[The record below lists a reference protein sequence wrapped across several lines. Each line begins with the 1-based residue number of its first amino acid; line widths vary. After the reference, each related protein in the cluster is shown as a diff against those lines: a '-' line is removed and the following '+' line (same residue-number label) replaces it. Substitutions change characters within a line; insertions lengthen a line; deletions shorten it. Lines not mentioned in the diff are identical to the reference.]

1 MCQEQHGSTLPS
13 NHASRSSI
21 GDHRNRGAVSGDGT
35 ESKEGA
41 GGKCRV
47 GEMVQMSS
55 EKATRA
61 IAVLIDDHHRRGGY
75 LDREQ
80 VERTL
85 VKRALSPAECLE
97 VYDGLAAEGIEVDA
111 DEADDSSD
119 PGEQGADDA
128 DLLGTPFK
136 AFFETPLLTADEET
150 QLGRRIALDRQTLD
164 ALAAGELEDDAF
176 VRETIARGRSAYE
189 RMVLA
194 NLRLVVSNVKQHTK
208 STGLDFEDLVQEGI
222 LGLMRA
228 VDKFDPEQGFR
239 FSTYATWWIRQAIGR
254 AVDQHSRLVRCPVH
268 VTGKIRKLRLL
279 ERMLTRISGRAP
291 DVHALAAELEWD
303 PERVRFYLD
312 LADFNTV
319 SIDQPLREDDDTPLG
334 HFLVSD
340 LPAPLEQILAMDR
353 ARVLNLTL
361 SGLTSRQ
368 RRIVEERFGL
378 GDGDEKTLEQVGE
391 LFDVTRERIRQIQV
405 QCLEKLRRRLAAM
418 GYDDNA

>member
-1 MCQEQHGSTLPS
+1 
-13 NHASRSSI
+13 
-21 GDHRNRGAVSGDGT
+21 
-35 ESKEGA
+35 
-41 GGKCRV
+41 
-47 GEMVQMSS
+47 MSS

-85 VKRALSPAECLE
+85 FRRALSPSECLE
-97 VYDGLAAEGIEVDA
+97 VYDRLTAEGIVIDA
-111 DEADDSSD
+111 EEADDSSEQ
-119 PGEQGADDA
+119 GEKGADDT
-128 DLLGTPFK
+128 DLLATAFQS
-136 AFFETPLLTADEET
+136 FFETPLLTTDEEI
-150 QLGRRIALDRQTLD
+150 QLGRRIVLGRQASD
-164 ALAAGELEDDAF
+164 ALEAGELEDEAV
-176 VRETIARGRSAYE
+176 VRETILRGRSAYE
-189 RMVLA
+189 RMVVA
-194 NLRLVVSNVKQHTK
+194 NLRLVVSNAKRRTE
-208 STGLDFEDLVQEGI
+208 STALDFQDLVQEGI

-254 AVDQHSRLVRCPVH
+254 AVDQHSRLVRYPVH
-268 VTGKIRKLRLL
+268 VTGKIRKIRLA
-279 ERMLTRISGRAP
+279 ERMLARITGRAP